1 MWYRTEEP
9 PKKPNSDGNKNKLPA
24 ELNWFGM
31 RLGKFG
37 VKFPPTGAEGGDWD
51 WERELN
57 TQDEWEQ
64 RETNAL
70 EKEKN
75 KEKELF
81 VSAGTDG
88 SQAEQVQGQYVMFEC
103 TKTFHDSGK
112 CALDYIEIF

>member
-1 MWYRTEEP
+1 MYTSNKILCRNKRGTKAFRMWYRTEEP
-9 PKKPNSDGNKNKLPA
+9 PKKPNSNGNKKKLPA

-37 VKFPPTGAEGGDWD
+37 VKFPPTGAEGADWD

-64 RETNAL
+64 RESNAL

-75 KEKELF
+75 KE
-81 VSAGTDG
+81 
-88 SQAEQVQGQYVMFEC
+88 
-103 TKTFHDSGK
+103 
-112 CALDYIEIF
+112 I